1 MSDTPMA
8 GYIVGAVR
16 SAEAPPSKEMVEEF
30 MAIGASL
37 PADFGFAK
45 IFLGPALKMS
55 EMAEGC
61 PNTSIV
67 FKFATKAKAVE
78 FYEGA
83 EYKEWSSKY
92 GIGTKIKRD
101 MRIIEAPAELFVAG
115 KAYWV
120 ALLYQVH
127 DTERFGAYFEAFV
140 AANTKGFTVPLED
153 GTVAE
158 NAVLEIKWAGPS
170 DFKEEALTM
179 VPAAGNG
186 KPFLPG
192 TMTDQGLVLIGEMPS
207 HAIGKAF
214 KGCVEYKNT
223 MLAPFKKTYTD
234 EATYEADVKTFMAE
248 IFTRD
253 VRIIGV

>member
-30 MAIGASL
+30 MLDSAESFCAHEPLTYAQERARLPPARRSRCPRWRRAVRTRASSSSL
-37 PADFGFAK
+37 RGR
-45 IFLGPALKMS
+45 L
-55 EMAEGC
+55 
-61 PNTSIV
+61 
-67 FKFATKAKAVE
+67 AKAVE

-83 EYKEWSSKY
+83 EYIEWSSKY

-127 DTERFGAYFEAFV
+127 DTPAHRSLLRGVRRREHQAIIPRA
-140 AANTKGFTVPLED
+140 PLED

-158 NAVLEIKWAGPS
+158 KAVLEIKWAGPS
-170 DFKEEALTM
+170 DFSGGGGREVPRSRATASRSCRAL
-179 VPAAGNG
+179 
-186 KPFLPG
+186 
-192 TMTDQGLVLIGEMPS
+192 
-207 HAIGKAF
+207 
-214 KGCVEYKNT
+214 
-223 MLAPFKKTYTD
+223 
-234 EATYEADVKTFMAE
+234 
-248 IFTRD
+248 
-253 VRIIGV
+253 

>member
-1 MSDTPMA
+1 
-8 GYIVGAVR
+8 
-16 SAEAPPSKEMVEEF
+16 
-30 MAIGASL
+30 
-37 PADFGFAK
+37 
-45 IFLGPALKMS
+45 
-55 EMAEGC
+55 
-61 PNTSIV
+61 
-67 FKFATKAKAVE
+67 
-78 FYEGA
+78 
-83 EYKEWSSKY
+83 
-92 GIGTKIKRD
+92 
-101 MRIIEAPAELFVAG
+101 
-115 KAYWV
+115 
-120 ALLYQVH
+120 
-127 DTERFGAYFEAFV
+127 
-140 AANTKGFTVPLED
+140 
-153 GTVAE
+153 
-158 NAVLEIKWAGPS
+158 
-170 DFKEEALTM
+170 M